1 MICTLV
7 ATVFQVVTE
16 AQAAPVPVATAPWL
30 DGRPTVMYVT
40 QAPSWRPASDG
51 PIHFVRFEE
60 GFGPR
65 CGLLD
70 GETVLELSSDVF
82 SAPVPTGRVLHRSEV
97 RLLSP
102 LSSEQIG
109 TVAFL
114 EPTTSSEFAAVE
126 LRLVDGS
133 PKGPGDCFEVGDS
146 ANCIAR
152 SVLGLVVGARSRILG
167 VTGATLIRERGA
179 PKWQLALGPS
189 LVQGSEPETT
199 HRLPVHAVAS
209 AESLVRARGYRAGDL
224 LLLDPRG
231 SDQEL
236 GPGTRE
242 WVTHA
247 KGVGELRNEVCV
259 RRAEGE
265 A

>member
-16 AQAAPVPVATAPWL
+16 AQAAPVATAPWL

-70 GETVLELSSDVF
+70 GGTVLELSSDVF

-102 LSSEQIG
+102 LSSEQI
-109 TVAFL
+109 
-114 EPTTSSEFAAVE
+114 
-126 LRLVDGS
+126 
-133 PKGPGDCFEVGDS
+133 
-146 ANCIAR
+146 
-152 SVLGLVVGARSRILG
+152 
-167 VTGATLIRERGA
+167 
-179 PKWQLALGPS
+179 
-189 LVQGSEPETT
+189 
-199 HRLPVHAVAS
+199 
-209 AESLVRARGYRAGDL
+209 ES
-224 LLLDPRG
+224 DP
-231 SDQEL
+231 
-236 GPGTRE
+236 
-242 WVTHA
+242 
-247 KGVGELRNEVCV
+247 
-259 RRAEGE
+259 
-265 A
+265 